1 MMEPATLTIPWGAFF
16 VAGLALLS
24 SVVLLYL
31 LGHRNERQV
40 RRDWELLLSPKG
52 ERLYRNIEGRVHN
65 EMALATIAYDEA
77 FTVRELGSLEESKQL
92 LDVGY
97 RVIEKFS
104 PNMMKLLAAMANFS
118 RMVSAM
124 APVTPLRPRDFR
136 LSQIS
141 SLAYLN
147 GVLHQFLVSTAERFR
162 LKMYILGRSFD
173 VGTRFLLQSTRRIV
187 EGEPEGEREW
197 EQVRA
202 IRDDFQ
208 TLTDESL
215 EGLKQLL
222 TSLAAERKDA
232 DLDRFDKSAF

>member
-1 MMEPATLTIPWGAFF
+1 MLEPVSITIPWQV
-16 VAGLALLS
+16 VAAGFALLS
-24 SVVLLYL
+24 SAIVLYL

-40 RRDWELLLSPKG
+40 RRDWELLLTPKG
-52 ERLYRNIEGRVHN
+52 ERLYHSIEGRVHN
-65 EMALATIAYDEA
+65 EMALAAIAYDEA
-77 FTVRELGSLEESKQL
+77 FTVRELGSLDDSKQL

-97 RVIEKFS
+97 KVIEKFS
-104 PNMMKLLAAMANFS
+104 PNMMKLLAAMASFS

-124 APVTPLRPRDFR
+124 APVAPLRPRDFK
-136 LSQIS
+136 LAQIS

-173 VGTRFLLQSTRRIV
+173 VGSRFLLQSTQRIV
-187 EGEPEGEREW
+187 RNEPEVQREW

-215 EGLKQLL
+215 EGLRQLL
-222 TSLAAERKDA
+222 TSLAAERKDS
-232 DLDRFDKSAF
+232 DLDRFDRSGF